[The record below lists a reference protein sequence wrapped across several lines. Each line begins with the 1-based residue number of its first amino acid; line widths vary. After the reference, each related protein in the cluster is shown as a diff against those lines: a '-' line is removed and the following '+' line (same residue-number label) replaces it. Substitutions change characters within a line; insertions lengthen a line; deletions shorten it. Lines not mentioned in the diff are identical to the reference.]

1 MSEHLPTNENS
12 NENYQRERLGL
23 PDAHTDI
30 VQYIADKNG
39 LEIHKDGITDLETSL
54 LTSKTEL
61 SDDTKR
67 VADRLAYIH
76 AGEKE
81 VAIHST
87 DKYLHTLPTADD
99 KKNATLAALT
109 NGNQEKSWALPP
121 VAILGEGGVSVKTI
135 VESFMVKTNG
145 GRLEVVEIAST
156 YKTDEAGNANEMHDF
171 VGARRAATP
180 EEERAHRDHVAMEMG
195 HAAIAL

>member
-1 MSEHLPTNENS
+1 MSEHLPTNENG

-23 PDAHTDI
+23 PDAHADI

-67 VADRLAYIH
+67 VADRLAYIY

-87 DKYLHTLPTADD
+87 DKYLDTLPTADD

-109 NGNQEKSWALPP
+109 NGNQEKSWALPA
-121 VAILGEGGVSVKTI
+121 VAIRGDGVSGKSI

-145 GRLEVVEIAST
+145 GRLEVAEIAST
-156 YKTDEAGNANEMHDF
+156 YRTDEAGNANEMHDF
-171 VGARRAATP
+171 VGARRVATP
-180 EEERAHRDHVAMEMG
+180 EEERAHRDHVAMEIG
-195 HAAIAL
+195 HAAVAL